1 MLFVNNFE
9 YDGINSKKYGLFF
22 GHVDTE
28 RLKQICG
35 NLEYNQVFYPSL
47 NRQEIHGVNKDEFPL
62 SFDLEIISAE
72 PISYWSAKK
81 IKKWL
86 FNSPT
91 YKKLYASRVQDK
103 TVERI
108 NGEEKRRYVECVF
121 TNPEAMFYADG
132 LHGWKCTC
140 TLSSGWAF
148 QDEIEVDLIANAT
161 LGKNRLCYPF
171 YINYKST
178 SETFNVVDNKDGTI
192 SFNGTLSTEE
202 TYYCTIEVNLK
213 KAQLT
218 NGNMYTFT
226 AYIEGTQIGNNITLY
241 DFLDKIPSVK
251 NGESFL
257 YDGSGF
263 IFIDIRFIGS
273 QFNNEYI
280 EGKIKLQLEDGNCST
295 NWEPFTNSQLGTI
308 HVDSDN
314 GDYIYPAFT
323 FSAAATTNPISPT
336 IVNTSDNNRTMEIKD
351 IPAQTEVYVDSAVG
365 IITDNTGTSLYPNL
379 VDQKFLRLVNGD
391 NVLQISGISEL
402 IIKYQ
407 NVRYII

>member
-1 MLFVNNFE
+1 MLFINNFE

-72 PISYWSAKK
+72 PISYWSAKE

-86 FNSPT
+86 FNSPV
-91 YKKLYASRVQDK
+91 YKKLYASRIKDK
-103 TVERI
+103 TIEKI

-148 QDEIEVDLIANAT
+148 QDEIEITYTD
-161 LGKNRLCYPF
+161 F
-171 YINYKST
+171 
-178 SETFNVVDNKDGTI
+178 
-192 SFNGTLSTEE
+192 TE
-202 TYYCTIEVNLK
+202 
-213 KAQLT
+213 
-218 NGNMYTFT
+218 
-226 AYIEGTQIGNNITLY
+226 
-241 DFLDKIPSVK
+241 
-251 NGESFL
+251 
-257 YDGSGF
+257 
-263 IFIDIRFIGS
+263 DIIV
-273 QFNNEYI
+273 
-280 EGKIKLQLEDGNCST
+280 
-295 NWEPFTNSQLGTI
+295 P
-308 HVDSDN
+308 VDSDN
-314 GDYIYPAFT
+314 GEYIYPTLT
-323 FSAAATTNPISPT
+323 FSAAATINPISPT
-336 IVNTSDNNRTMEIKD
+336 IVNASDNNRAMEIED

-365 IITDNTGTSLYPNL
+365 TITDNTGTSLYPNL

-402 IIKYQ
+402 TIRYQ
-407 NVRYII
+407 NVRYIL

>member
-9 YDGINSKKYGLFF
+9 YDGIKSAKYGLFF

-62 SFDLEIISAE
+62 SFDVEIISAE
-72 PISYWSAKK
+72 PISYWSAKE

-91 YKKLYASRVQDK
+91 YKKLYASRIKDK
-103 TVERI
+103 TIEKI

-148 QDEIEVDLIANAT
+148 QDEIEITYTD
-161 LGKNRLCYPF
+161 F
-171 YINYKST
+171 
-178 SETFNVVDNKDGTI
+178 
-192 SFNGTLSTEE
+192 TE
-202 TYYCTIEVNLK
+202 
-213 KAQLT
+213 
-218 NGNMYTFT
+218 
-226 AYIEGTQIGNNITLY
+226 NITV
-241 DFLDKIPSVK
+241 P
-251 NGESFL
+251 
-257 YDGSGF
+257 
-263 IFIDIRFIGS
+263 
-273 QFNNEYI
+273 
-280 EGKIKLQLEDGNCST
+280 
-295 NWEPFTNSQLGTI
+295 
-308 HVDSDN
+308 VDSDN
-314 GDYIYPAFT
+314 GEYIYPTFT
-323 FSAAATTNPISPT
+323 FSADATTNPIAP
-336 IVNTSDNNRTMEIKD
+336 IIINTSDDNRTMEVKD

-365 IITDNTGTSLYPNL
+365 TITDNTGASLYPNL

-402 IIKYQ
+402 TIKYQ
-407 NVRYII
+407 NVRYIL

>member
-1 MLFVNNFE
+1 MLFVNTFE

-72 PISYWSAKK
+72 PISYWSAKE

-91 YKKLYASRVQDK
+91 YKKLYASRIKDK
-103 TVERI
+103 TIEQI

-148 QDEIEVDLIANAT
+148 QDGIEITYTD
-161 LGKNRLCYPF
+161 F
-171 YINYKST
+171 
-178 SETFNVVDNKDGTI
+178 
-192 SFNGTLSTEE
+192 TE
-202 TYYCTIEVNLK
+202 
-213 KAQLT
+213 
-218 NGNMYTFT
+218 
-226 AYIEGTQIGNNITLY
+226 NIV
-241 DFLDKIPSVK
+241 IP
-251 NGESFL
+251 
-257 YDGSGF
+257 
-263 IFIDIRFIGS
+263 
-273 QFNNEYI
+273 
-280 EGKIKLQLEDGNCST
+280 
-295 NWEPFTNSQLGTI
+295 
-308 HVDSDN
+308 VDSDN
-314 GDYIYPAFT
+314 GDYIYPTFT
-323 FSAAATTNPISPT
+323 FSTAATDSLMSPT
-336 IVNTSDNNRTMEIKD
+336 IKNMSDNNRTMILKD
-351 IPAQTEVYVDSAVG
+351 IKAQTEVYVDSAVG
-365 IITDNTGTSLYPNL
+365 TITDNTGTSLYPHL

-402 IIKYQ
+402 TIKYQ
-407 NVRYII
+407 NVRYIL

>member
-9 YDGINSKKYGLFF
+9 YDGIKSAKYGLFF

-72 PISYWSAKK
+72 PISYWSAKE

-91 YKKLYASRVQDK
+91 YKKLYASRIKDK
-103 TVERI
+103 TIEKI

-148 QDEIEVDLIANAT
+148 QDEIEITYTD
-161 LGKNRLCYPF
+161 F
-171 YINYKST
+171 
-178 SETFNVVDNKDGTI
+178 
-192 SFNGTLSTEE
+192 TE
-202 TYYCTIEVNLK
+202 
-213 KAQLT
+213 
-218 NGNMYTFT
+218 
-226 AYIEGTQIGNNITLY
+226 NIT
-241 DFLDKIPSVK
+241 IP
-251 NGESFL
+251 
-257 YDGSGF
+257 
-263 IFIDIRFIGS
+263 
-273 QFNNEYI
+273 
-280 EGKIKLQLEDGNCST
+280 
-295 NWEPFTNSQLGTI
+295 
-308 HVDSDN
+308 VDSDN
-314 GDYIYPAFT
+314 GDYIYPTFT
-323 FSAAATTNPISPT
+323 FSADATTNPISPT

-365 IITDNTGTSLYPNL
+365 TITDNTGTSLYSNL

-402 IIKYQ
+402 TIRYQ
-407 NVRYII
+407 NVRYIL

>member
-1 MLFVNNFE
+1 MLFINNFE

-47 NRQEIHGVNKDEFPL
+47 NRQEIHGVDKDEFPL

-72 PISYWSAKK
+72 PISYWSAKE

-91 YKKLYASRVQDK
+91 YKKLYASRIKDK
-103 TVERI
+103 TIEKI

-148 QDEIEVDLIANAT
+148 QDEIEITYTDFAND
-161 LGKNRLCYPF
+161 
-171 YINYKST
+171 I
-178 SETFNVVDNKDGTI
+178 VV
-192 SFNGTLSTEE
+192 
-202 TYYCTIEVNLK
+202 
-213 KAQLT
+213 
-218 NGNMYTFT
+218 
-226 AYIEGTQIGNNITLY
+226 
-241 DFLDKIPSVK
+241 P
-251 NGESFL
+251 
-257 YDGSGF
+257 
-263 IFIDIRFIGS
+263 
-273 QFNNEYI
+273 
-280 EGKIKLQLEDGNCST
+280 
-295 NWEPFTNSQLGTI
+295 
-308 HVDSDN
+308 VDSDN
-314 GDYIYPAFT
+314 GDYIYPTFT

-336 IVNTSDNNRTMEIKD
+336 IINTSDNNRAMEIKD

-365 IITDNTGTSLYPNL
+365 TITDNAGTSLYPNL

-391 NVLQISGISEL
+391 NVLQVSGISEL
-402 IIKYQ
+402 TIKYQ
-407 NVRYII
+407 NVRFII

>member
-1 MLFVNNFE
+1 MLFVNTFE
-9 YDGINSKKYGLFF
+9 YDGIKSAKYGLFF

-72 PISYWSAKK
+72 PISYWTAKE

-91 YKKLYASRVQDK
+91 YKKLYASRIKDK
-103 TVERI
+103 TIEKI

-148 QDEIEVDLIANAT
+148 QDEIEITYTD
-161 LGKNRLCYPF
+161 F
-171 YINYKST
+171 
-178 SETFNVVDNKDGTI
+178 
-192 SFNGTLSTEE
+192 TE
-202 TYYCTIEVNLK
+202 
-213 KAQLT
+213 
-218 NGNMYTFT
+218 
-226 AYIEGTQIGNNITLY
+226 NIT
-241 DFLDKIPSVK
+241 IP
-251 NGESFL
+251 
-257 YDGSGF
+257 
-263 IFIDIRFIGS
+263 
-273 QFNNEYI
+273 
-280 EGKIKLQLEDGNCST
+280 
-295 NWEPFTNSQLGTI
+295 
-308 HVDSDN
+308 VDSDN
-314 GDYIYPAFT
+314 GDYIYPTFT
-323 FSAAATTNPISPT
+323 FSADLTTNPISPT

-351 IPAQTEVYVDSAVG
+351 IPAQTEVYVDSAIG
-365 IITDNTGTSLYPNL
+365 TITDNTEKSLYPNL

-391 NVLQISGISEL
+391 NVLQVTGISEL
-402 IIKYQ
+402 TIKYQ
-407 NVRYII
+407 NVRYIL

>member
-9 YDGINSKKYGLFF
+9 YDGINSAKYGLFF

-72 PISYWSAKK
+72 PISYWSAKE

-91 YKKLYASRVQDK
+91 YKKLYASRIKDK
-103 TVERI
+103 TIEKI
-108 NGEEKRRYVECVF
+108 NGEEKRRYVECAF

-148 QDEIEVDLIANAT
+148 QDEIEITYTD
-161 LGKNRLCYPF
+161 F
-171 YINYKST
+171 
-178 SETFNVVDNKDGTI
+178 
-192 SFNGTLSTEE
+192 TE
-202 TYYCTIEVNLK
+202 
-213 KAQLT
+213 
-218 NGNMYTFT
+218 
-226 AYIEGTQIGNNITLY
+226 NIT
-241 DFLDKIPSVK
+241 IP
-251 NGESFL
+251 
-257 YDGSGF
+257 
-263 IFIDIRFIGS
+263 
-273 QFNNEYI
+273 
-280 EGKIKLQLEDGNCST
+280 
-295 NWEPFTNSQLGTI
+295 
-308 HVDSDN
+308 VDSDN
-314 GDYIYPAFT
+314 GDYIYPTFT
-323 FSAAATTNPISPT
+323 FVAGTTTNPVSPT
-336 IVNTSDNNRTMEIKD
+336 IVNISDNNRVMEIKD

-365 IITDNTGTSLYPNL
+365 IITDNTGTSLYPKL

-391 NVLQISGISEL
+391 NVLNVSGISEL
-402 IIKYQ
+402 TVKYQ

>member
-1 MLFVNNFE
+1 MLFVKNFE
-9 YDGINSKKYGLFF
+9 YDGIMSAKYGLFF

-72 PISYWSAKK
+72 PISYWTAKE

-91 YKKLYASRVQDK
+91 YKKLYASRIKDK
-103 TVERI
+103 TIEKI

-148 QDEIEVDLIANAT
+148 QDEIEI
-161 LGKNRLCYPF
+161 
-171 YINYKST
+171 
-178 SETFNVVDNKDGTI
+178 
-192 SFNGTLSTEE
+192 
-202 TYYCTIEVNLK
+202 TYTDF
-213 KAQLT
+213 T
-218 NGNMYTFT
+218 N
-226 AYIEGTQIGNNITLY
+226 
-241 DFLDKIPSVK
+241 D
-251 NGESFL
+251 
-257 YDGSGF
+257 
-263 IFIDIRFIGS
+263 IDI
-273 QFNNEYI
+273 
-280 EGKIKLQLEDGNCST
+280 
-295 NWEPFTNSQLGTI
+295 P
-308 HVDSDN
+308 VDSDN
-314 GDYIYPAFT
+314 GDYIYPTFT
-323 FSAAATTNPISPT
+323 FSAAATTSLTSPA
-336 IVNTSDNNRTMEIKD
+336 IINTSDNDRTMTVKD
-351 IPAQTEVYVDSAVG
+351 IKAQTKVYVDSAVG
-365 IITDNTGTSLYPNL
+365 TITDNTGKSLYTNL

-391 NVLQISGISEL
+391 NVLKISGISEL
-402 IIKYQ
+402 TVKSQ

>member
-28 RLKQICG
+28 RLKQIYG

-72 PISYWSAKK
+72 PISYWSAKE

-91 YKKLYASRVQDK
+91 YKKLYASRIKDK
-103 TVERI
+103 TIEKI

-148 QDEIEVDLIANAT
+148 QDEIEITYTD
-161 LGKNRLCYPF
+161 F
-171 YINYKST
+171 
-178 SETFNVVDNKDGTI
+178 
-192 SFNGTLSTEE
+192 TE
-202 TYYCTIEVNLK
+202 
-213 KAQLT
+213 
-218 NGNMYTFT
+218 
-226 AYIEGTQIGNNITLY
+226 NIT
-241 DFLDKIPSVK
+241 IP
-251 NGESFL
+251 
-257 YDGSGF
+257 
-263 IFIDIRFIGS
+263 
-273 QFNNEYI
+273 
-280 EGKIKLQLEDGNCST
+280 
-295 NWEPFTNSQLGTI
+295 
-308 HVDSDN
+308 VDSDN
-314 GDYIYPAFT
+314 GDYIYPTFT
-323 FSAAATTNPISPT
+323 FVAGTTTNPVSPT
-336 IVNTSDNNRTMEIKD
+336 IVNTSDNNRVMEIKD
-351 IPAQTEVYVDSAVG
+351 VPAQTDVYVDSAVG
-365 IITDNTGTSLYPNL
+365 TITDNTGTSLYPNL

-391 NVLQISGISEL
+391 NVLRVSGISEL
-402 IIKYQ
+402 TIKYQ